1 MAGGSNFRDW
11 MRKRMM
17 PRKKAGRPGSGS
29 GVGNSEASPLA
40 SSAQPSALRWKKPRG
55 NVLAALFRRVS
66 YHLLWLVE
74 SVVVV
79 ARLVVFFVR
88 FGLKL

>member
-29 GVGNSEASPLA
+29 GVGNSEA